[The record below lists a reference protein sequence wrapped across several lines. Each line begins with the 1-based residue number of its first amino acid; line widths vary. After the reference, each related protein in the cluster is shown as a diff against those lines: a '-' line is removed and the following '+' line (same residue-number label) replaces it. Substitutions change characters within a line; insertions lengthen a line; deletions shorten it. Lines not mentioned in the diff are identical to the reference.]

1 MTQDIDIDRIVYWHR
16 ELPPL
21 AAEVMQEGEVE
32 ANSGHVAGTL
42 ANRDRLWDQCLAELM
57 TEARTRLE
65 QEVRRCAGRYAHVLS
80 ESIDPKRNDAT
91 GETWLHGR
99 FGYVVLV

>member
-32 ANSGHVAGTL
+32 ANSRHVAGTL